1 MGADNE
7 QSDFTMSRRRLL
19 TALGLGSG
27 ALAAA
32 TLNIAPDARAAILA
46 DSSPASAGAPRVA
59 GLHLQF
65 GADAST
71 KITVSWHT
79 PQPVANPR
87 VALGLLDGR
96 LEGTAIAKPASYV
109 DAKSSQTVYAWHAK
123 LAGLDPNS
131 VYMYAAVHDGAA
143 PEFGTFR
150 TAPRGRA
157 AFTFTSFG
165 DQGTPTV
172 GKRFEPP
179 AGGDAAETTI
189 HQRQSRLSRG
199 GRHDAWRRVDSS
211 AVPPVQRRPMLRQPC
226 RRPGSHLAG
235 FLGEQF
241 PQRAQPSLDALAWQS
256 RERTRQRADRLP
268 GLSDLFLG
276 TGDGRADGCDARAL
290 VRASST

>member
-46 DSSPASAGAPRVA
+46 DSSPASAGAPPVA

-71 KITVSWHT
+71 EITVSWHT

-87 VALGLLDGR
+87 VALGRLDGR

-123 LAGLDPNS
+123 LAGLNPNS
-131 VYMYAAVHDGAA
+131 VYMYAAVHDDAA
-143 PEFGTFR
+143 PDSELSGR
-150 TAPRGRA
+150 RRA
-157 AFTFTSFG
+157 AG
-165 DQGTPTV
+165 TV
-172 GKRFEPP
+172 GPRSN
-179 AGGDAAETTI
+179 
-189 HQRQSRLSRG
+189 Q
-199 GRHDAWRRVDSS
+199 
-211 AVPPVQRRPMLRQPC
+211 AV
-226 RRPGSHLAG
+226 
-235 FLGEQF
+235 
-241 PQRAQPSLDALAWQS
+241 
-256 RERTRQRADRLP
+256 
-268 GLSDLFLG
+268 LFL
-276 TGDGRADGCDARAL
+276 
-290 VRASST
+290 